1 MLEHEISMILEL
13 EEHDNIVGRNYVGK
27 KTRQIIFSIGIWW
40 PTLHKDA
47 KEYFQSCDVCKRV
60 RNPSKRDVVPLNVP

>member
-13 EEHDNIVGRNYVGK
+13 EEHDNIVGGHYAGK
-27 KTRQIIFSIGIWW
+27 ETTQIIFSIGIWW
-40 PTLHKDA
+40 STLHKDT

-60 RNPSKRDVVPLNVP
+60 GNPSKRDVVPLNVP